1 VKGSAWQRFPLAIPV
16 GGPNKAG
23 VGNPNPTMNDIQK
36 LQPVVEN
43 AEALASQIS
52 PVLFSGMVLIIIL
65 SNHAV
70 FTEIVQAI
78 HNRLTLPLRKS
89 RRTWM
94 ARPCLYA
101 SIVLMIVSHL
111 VEIGI
116 WGLALYWSGLAKNLS
131 EAVYF
136 SGSTYTTLGYGSD
149 ILPDS
154 QNAITAVI
162 ALSGMFS
169 IAWTTS
175 VLMTML
181 AGLRPKAGG
190 KVKAEASVQ

>member
-1 VKGSAWQRFPLAIPV
+1 
-16 GGPNKAG
+16 
-23 VGNPNPTMNDIQK
+23 MNDLQT

-43 AEALASQIS
+43 AEVLASQIS

-65 SNHAV
+65 TNHAI
-70 FTEIVQAI
+70 FTEVVQAI
-78 HNRLTLPLRKS
+78 HNRFTLPLLREK
-89 RRTWM
+89 RAWL
-94 ARPCLYA
+94 ARPFLYA
-101 SIVLMIVSHL
+101 SIVLMIVAHL

-116 WGLALYWSGLAKNLS
+116 WGLALHWAGLAKNLS

-149 ILPDS
+149 ILPAS

-181 AGLRPKAGG
+181 SGLRHKRGEKGTPG
-190 KVKAEASVQ
+190 ASVQ